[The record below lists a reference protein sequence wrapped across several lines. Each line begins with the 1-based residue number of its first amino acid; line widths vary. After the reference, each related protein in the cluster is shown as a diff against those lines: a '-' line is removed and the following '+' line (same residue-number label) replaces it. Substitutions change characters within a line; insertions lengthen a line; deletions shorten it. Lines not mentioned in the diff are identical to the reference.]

1 MKWRS
6 RNRFSYKVK
15 MFFYRL
21 TFRDIEDMLSNIC
34 FIVFEIVTAILGFL
48 FIFIFPALFH

>member
-21 TFRDIEDMLSNIC
+21 TFRDIENMLSNVC
-34 FIVFEIVTAILGFL
+34 FIAFEIVTAILGFL